1 MSFQKKIF
9 LEIFFCLFF
18 FIFSPVLSFSQE
30 GRIGYID
37 SMRLR
42 NEYKEFADAQAKLD
56 KEVEV
61 WRAQADSIKKELDSL
76 QADYDNHKLILSDAK
91 KKEKEEL
98 LEKKKGELDKFAQ
111 DIFLPGGKIEKRNI
125 ELTKPILEKINNVL
139 EKIAAENNYMLIFD
153 SVNGNIAYAKK
164 ALDLTDKV
172 LEELNK
178 QQ

>member
-1 MSFQKKIF
+1 MSSQKKIP
-9 LEIFFCLFF
+9 LKIFFCLIF
-18 FIFSPVLSFSQE
+18 FIFSPVLPFAQE

-42 NEYKEFADAQAKLD
+42 NEYKEFADAQTKLD

-61 WRAQADSIKKELDSL
+61 WRVQADSIKKELDSL
-76 QADYDNHKLILSDAK
+76 QADYDNQKLILSEAK

-111 DIFLPGGKIEKRNI
+111 DIFLPGGKIETRNA
-125 ELTKPILEKINNVL
+125 ELTKPILEKINTVL

-178 QQ
+178 LQ